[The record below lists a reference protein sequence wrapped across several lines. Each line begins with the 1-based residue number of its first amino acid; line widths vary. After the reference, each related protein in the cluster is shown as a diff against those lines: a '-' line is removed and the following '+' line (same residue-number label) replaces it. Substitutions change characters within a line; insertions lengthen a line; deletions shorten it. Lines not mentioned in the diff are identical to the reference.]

1 MSILELVIVLIVV
14 GFGLWLINNYMP
26 MDAKIKKILNIV
38 VVIIVVLFVLN
49 AFGLMD
55 PILRIRV
62 GR

>member
-1 MSILELVIVLIVV
+1 MSFLQLVIVLIVV

-62 GR
+62 G

>member
-1 MSILELVIVLIVV
+1 MSVLGLVIALIVV
-14 GFGLWLINNYMP
+14 GVGLWVINNYMP

-55 PILRIRV
+55 PILGVRLR
-62 GR
+62 R